1 MESDDFWFGKGNEM
15 KTGGLCRSIYMDDGP
30 LDIGGGHFLDVRNQ
44 KVNDFLFNYMPE
56 EEWNKFKRNSL
67 IKIKNSLIS
76 HPIEGNI
83 WQFDLNTQ
91 VEYLKSIAVAGC
103 NIEKEKPTKFIDW
116 IYWKLGER
124 IAGDYM
130 IPYNKKMFGEELN
143 NLGTYWLEK
152 LPNVSFEET
161 LLSCI
166 QKKLMEN
173 NQDMRNFFYPKKYG
187 YGELWLRMG
196 ECIKKN
202 ILYNKEIRKIDL
214 DSHIVTT
221 ADNCEY
227 YGDII
232 ITTIPWTEFETIDGL
247 PKNIASNIDEL
258 KYSSIQIEYINKNL
272 DTDAHWIYIPDEEV
286 AYHRILVRHNFCPNS
301 AGYWTET
308 NSDRIG
314 KKQERPEEY
323 NFLNKYAYPLNTIDK
338 PDIMTS
344 LLSFCQKKKV
354 FGLGRW
360 GEHQHYNSDVTVEK
374 ALKLAEVLENEEE

>member
-1 MESDDFWFGKGNEM
+1 
-15 KTGGLCRSIYMDDGP
+15 
-30 LDIGGGHFLDVRNQ
+30 
-44 KVNDFLFNYMPE
+44 
-56 EEWNKFKRNSL
+56 
-67 IKIKNSLIS
+67 
-76 HPIEGNI
+76 
-83 WQFDLNTQ
+83 
-91 VEYLKSIAVAGC
+91 
-103 NIEKEKPTKFIDW
+103 
-116 IYWKLGER
+116 
-124 IAGDYM
+124 
-130 IPYNKKMFGEELN
+130 MFGEELN

-173 NQDMRNFFYPKKYG
+173 NQDMRNFFIQKNMDMVNYGLGWGNVSKK
-187 YGELWLRMG
+187 
-196 ECIKKN
+196 IF
-202 ILYNKEIRKIDL
+202 LYNKEIRKIDL

-314 KKQERPEEY
+314 KKQRDQK
-323 NFLNKYAYPLNTIDK
+323 NIIFLIN
-338 PDIMTS
+338 
-344 LLSFCQKKKV
+344 
-354 FGLGRW
+354 
-360 GEHQHYNSDVTVEK
+360 
-374 ALKLAEVLENEEE
+374 